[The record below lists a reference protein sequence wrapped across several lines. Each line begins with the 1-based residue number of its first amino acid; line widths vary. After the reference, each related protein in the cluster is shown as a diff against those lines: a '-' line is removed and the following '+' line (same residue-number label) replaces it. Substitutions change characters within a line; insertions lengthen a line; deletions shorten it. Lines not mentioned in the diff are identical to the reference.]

1 MSLLQII
8 VAIVVLNALFFSWL
22 RIRYIRD
29 CNIFRRNLK
38 PMMKA
43 TYQDEE
49 GMRKCTIVAIE
60 ADDMVIIQNVPGDI
74 MKLSID
80 HIFPPTK

>member
-1 MSLLQII
+1 MSFFEII
-8 VAIVVLNALFFSWL
+8 IAIIVLNALFFSWL

-49 GMRKCTIVAIE
+49 GMRKCTIVQIE
-60 ADDMVIIQNVPGDI
+60 DDMVIIQNVPGDI
-74 MKLSID
+74 LKLSID

>member
-1 MSLLQII
+1 MSFLEII
-8 VAIVVLNALFFSWL
+8 ITIVVLNALFFSWL

-49 GMRKCTIVAIE
+49 GMRKCTIVSIE
-60 ADDMVIIQNVPGDI
+60 DDDMVIIQNVPGDI
-74 MKLSID
+74 LKLSID
-80 HIFPPTK
+80 HIYPTTK